1 MRPIYMQRIR
11 HKLAA
16 AYAAVR
22 SPDSTVT
29 YDRLTAG
36 PVPEMVRAMGEAM
49 HRHKRW
55 VGFGLKGAPKSAFDV
70 DWTYRLTPKKAGRS

>member
-1 MRPIYMQRIR
+1 MIPTYMKRIR
-11 HKLAA
+11 HKLAS

-22 SPDSTVT
+22 SPDRTTT

-36 PVPEMVRAMGEAM
+36 PVPETVRAMGEAM

-55 VGFGLKGAPKSAFDV
+55 VGFGLRGAPKSAYDYEV
-70 DWTYRLTPKKAGRS
+70 PYHLLKRRAGR

>member
-11 HKLAA
+11 CKLAA
-16 AYAAVR
+16 AYAAVQ
-22 SPDSTVT
+22 SPDSTTT

-55 VGFGLKGAPKSAFDV
+55 IGFGLRGAPKSAYDYEV
-70 DWTYRLTPKKAGRS
+70 PYHLLRRRAGK

>member
-1 MRPIYMQRIR
+1 MKTIYMQRIR
-11 HKLAA
+11 CKLAA
-16 AYAAVR
+16 AYAAVL
-22 SPDSTVT
+22 SPDRTTT

-36 PVPEMVRAMGEAM
+36 PVLETVRAMGEAM

-55 VGFGLKGAPKSAFDV
+55 IGFGLRGAPKSAFDV

>member
-1 MRPIYMQRIR
+1 MNSYMQRIR

-22 SPDSTVT
+22 SPDSTTT

-36 PVPEMVRAMGEAM
+36 PVPETVRAMGEAM

-55 VGFGLKGAPKSAFDV
+55 IGFGLKGAPKSAFDYEV
-70 DWTYRLTPKKAGRS
+70 SYHLLRRRAGR

>member
-1 MRPIYMQRIR
+1 MITTYMKRIR

-22 SPDSTVT
+22 SPDSATT

-36 PVPEMVRAMGEAM
+36 PVPETVRAMGETM
-49 HRHKRW
+49 HQHKRW
-55 VGFGLKGAPKSAFDV
+55 VGFGLKNAPKSTFDYEV
-70 DWTYRLTPKKAGRS
+70 PYHLLKRRAGR

>member
-1 MRPIYMQRIR
+1 MRPIYMQRICC
-11 HKLAA
+11 KLAA

-22 SPDSTVT
+22 SPDRTTT

-49 HRHKRW
+49 RRHKRW
-55 VGFGLKGAPKSAFDV
+55 VGFGLKSAPKSAYDYEV
-70 DWTYRLTPKKAGRS
+70 PYHLLKRRAGK

>member
-22 SPDSTVT
+22 SPDSTAT

-55 VGFGLKGAPKSAFDV
+55 VGFGLKSAPKSAYDYEV
-70 DWTYRLTPKKAGRS
+70 PYHLLRRRAGK